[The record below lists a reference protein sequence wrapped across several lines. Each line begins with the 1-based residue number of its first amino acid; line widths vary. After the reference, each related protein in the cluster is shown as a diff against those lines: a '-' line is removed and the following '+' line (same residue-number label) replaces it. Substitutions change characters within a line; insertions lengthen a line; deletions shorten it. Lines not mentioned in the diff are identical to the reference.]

1 MVCGIF
7 LISLE
12 SNFPF
17 AEKLPD
23 GISIQKREG
32 DGEVYYFFMNFNS
45 IEQSV
50 LLKETIVLKDIESG
64 EQLEGNKIC
73 LQPLQV
79 RIFCSK

>member
-1 MVCGIF
+1 M
-7 LISLE
+7 
-12 SNFPF
+12 
-17 AEKLPD
+17 PD
-23 GISIQKREG
+23 GISVQKREG